1 MSFRL
6 SLAKPAFKIL
16 KSHSGGRKQKNGA
29 KRNRRAQR
37 MKQAYFSTWGERKCS
52 QSNLEKARTWRALI
66 RRERQ
71 SMISKAALRR
81 QAFFRTSRG
90 REQPAFLCKAEVV
103 KGMEQGERSS
113 AGSKLTET
121 FQPEGSESAPKATW
135 RRKRLGEPLLKE
147 KGSLW
152 FPRWRWGD
160 ELSFAHREVANRRV
174 EQWGKDALGA
184 CSTHV
189 YLNLSTW
196 GEQNCAQRG
205 LEDART
211 WRAIKG

>member
-121 FQPEGSESAPKATW
+121 FQPEGSESARKCPQSNLEEEKAWRALIKRERESMIPKVALGRQAFFRTS
-135 RRKRLGEPLLKE
+135 RGRKPASGTVRKR
-147 KGSLW
+147 
-152 FPRWRWGD
+152 RI
-160 ELSFAHREVANRRV
+160 RRV
-174 EQWGKDALGA
+174 
-184 CSTHV
+184 
-189 YLNLSTW
+189 
-196 GEQNCAQRG
+196 
-205 LEDART
+205 
-211 WRAIKG
+211 